1 MKVAVDRDY
10 LLGTLTDL
18 VRINSINPHLDP
30 TGAGE
35 AEIAA
40 YVADALN
47 KLNLEVDTLESEPG
61 RPSVVGTLKGTGGG
75 RSLMLNGHVD
85 TVAIDEMLDPFSATV
100 GDGKMYGRGAYDMK
114 CGLAACMT
122 AVKSLIDTGVSLA
135 GDVLVAAV
143 ADEEYASL
151 GTTEVIKH
159 HQVDAAIVTESTELE
174 ICIAHRGYIHIEV
187 ETIGRAAHGSRF
199 KEGIDANMRMGYFLA
214 ELDKL
219 EKDLRA
225 RKAHPLIGPPSL
237 HAGVLKGG
245 TGPSTYAASCKL
257 VIERRT
263 IPGETESQI
272 VGELQTIIDRLTAVD
287 PTFEATLKILL
298 ARNAFE
304 VDPERDVVK
313 VLQQSAKEVLGMQ
326 PELVGQPYWMDT
338 ALLSDAGVEAV
349 AMGPIGA
356 GAHSKEEWVDL
367 DSVIQMAEVL
377 AQVIQSYCQ

>member
-35 AEIAA
+35 VEIAA

-85 TVAIDEMLDPFSATV
+85 TVAIDDMLDPFSATV

-122 AVKSLIDTGVSLA
+122 AVKSLIDAGVSLT
-135 GDVLVAAV
+135 GDVLIAAV

-151 GTTEVIKH
+151 GTAEVIEH
-159 HQVDAAIVTESTELE
+159 HQVDAAIVIESTELE

-199 KEGIDANMRMGYFLA
+199 KEGIDANMHMGLFLA

-313 VLQQSAKEVLGMQ
+313 VLQQSAKEVLGKQ
-326 PELVGQPYWMDT
+326 PELVGQSYWMDT

-367 DSVIQMAEVL
+367 DSVIQIAEVL

>member
-151 GTTEVIKH
+151 GTAEVIKH

-272 VGELQTIIDRLTAVD
+272 LGELQTIIDRLTAVD

-313 VLQQSAKEVLGMQ
+313 VLQQSAKEVLGKQ

>member
-85 TVAIDEMLDPFSATV
+85 TVAIDDMLDPFSATV
-100 GDGKMYGRGAYDMK
+100 GDGKMYARGAYDMK

-151 GTTEVIKH
+151 GTAEEIKH
-159 HQVDAAIVTESTELE
+159 HQVDAAIVTESTELD

-313 VLQQSAKEVLGMQ
+313 VLQQSAKEVLGKQ

-367 DSVIQMAEVL
+367 DSVIQIAEVL

>member
-313 VLQQSAKEVLGMQ
+313 VLQQSAKEVLGKQ

-377 AQVIQSYCQ
+377 AQVILSYCQ

>member
-1 MKVAVDRDY
+1 VDRDY
-10 LLGTLTDL
+10 LLAILTDF
-18 VRINSINPHLDP
+18 VRINSINPSLDP
-30 TGAGE
+30 SGAGE
-35 AEIAA
+35 GEIAA
-40 YVADALN
+40 YITDAMH
-47 KLNLEVDTLESEPG
+47 KLQLEVVTHEPEPG
-61 RPSVVGTLKGTGGG
+61 RPSVVGTLRGTGGG

-85 TVAIDEMLDPFSATV
+85 TVAIDDMLDPFSAAV
-100 GDGKMYGRGAYDMK
+100 RNGKMYGRGAYDMK

-122 AVKSLIDTGVSLA
+122 AVKALVDAGVSLT
-135 GDVLVAAV
+135 GNVLIAAV

-159 HQVDAAIVTESTELE
+159 HQVDGAIVTESTELD

-187 ETIGRAAHGSRF
+187 ETIGLAAHGSRF
-199 KEGIDANMRMGYFLA
+199 EEGIDANMRMGYLLA

-225 RKAHPLIGPPSL
+225 RKGHPLIGPPSL

-245 TGPSTYAASCKL
+245 TGPSTYSASCKL

-263 IPGETESQI
+263 IPSETESQVVSEI
-272 VGELQTIIDRLTAVD
+272 QTIIDELTAAD
-287 PTFEATLKILL
+287 PSFKATLKILL
-298 ARNAFE
+298 TRNAFE
-304 VDPERDVVK
+304 VDPEQDLVK
-313 VLQQSAKEVLGMQ
+313 VLQQSANEVLGEQ

-338 ALLSDAGVEAV
+338 ALLSDAGVETV

-367 DSVIQMAEVL
+367 DSVVKMAEVL
-377 AQVIQSYCQ
+377 VQATLTYCQ

>member
-1 MKVAVDRDY
+1 MKIAVDRDY
-10 LLGTLTDL
+10 LLEILTDF
-18 VRINSINPHLDP
+18 VRINSTNPSLNP
-30 TGAGE
+30 NGAGE
-35 AEIAA
+35 GEIVA
-40 YVADALN
+40 YIADAMH
-47 KLNLEVDTLESEPG
+47 KLKLEVVTHEPEPG

-85 TVAIDEMLDPFSATV
+85 TVAVDEMLDPFSAAV
-100 GDGKMYGRGAYDMK
+100 RNGKMYGRGAYDMK

-122 AVKSLIDTGVSLA
+122 AVKALVDAGASLTGN
-135 GDVLVAAV
+135 VLIAAV

-159 HQVDAAIVTESTELE
+159 HQVDGAIVTESTELD

-199 KEGIDANMRMGYFLA
+199 EEGVDANMRMGVFLA

-219 EKDLRA
+219 EKDLRT
-225 RKAHPLIGPPSL
+225 RNGHPLVGPPSL

-257 VIERRT
+257 VVERRT
-263 IPGETESQI
+263 IPGETESQV
-272 VGELQTIIDRLTAVD
+272 VGEIRSIIDRLTAAD
-287 PTFEATLKILL
+287 STFSATLKILL

-304 VDPERDVVK
+304 VSPERDVVK
-313 VLQQSAKEVLGMQ
+313 VLQQSAYEVLGRQ

-338 ALLSDAGVEAV
+338 ALLSNAGIETV

-356 GAHSKEEWVDL
+356 GAHSKKEWVDL
-367 DSVIQMAEVL
+367 DSVVKMAEVL
-377 AQVIQSYCQ
+377 VQAILIYCQ

>member
-151 GTTEVIKH
+151 GTAEVIKH

-313 VLQQSAKEVLGMQ
+313 VLQQSAKEVLGKQ

>member
-61 RPSVVGTLKGTGGG
+61 RPSVVGTLKGIGGG

-143 ADEEYASL
+143 ADEEYASF
-151 GTTEVIKH
+151 GTAEVIKH

-313 VLQQSAKEVLGMQ
+313 VLQQSAKEVLGKQ

>member
-1 MKVAVDRDY
+1 VDRDY
-10 LLGTLTDL
+10 LLAILTDF
-18 VRINSINPHLDP
+18 VRINSINPSLDP
-30 TGAGE
+30 GGAGE
-35 AEIAA
+35 TEIVA
-40 YVADALN
+40 YIADALN
-47 KLNLEVDTLESEPG
+47 KLKLDVVTHESEPG

-85 TVAIDEMLDPFSATV
+85 TVAVDDMLDPFSAKI
-100 GDGKMYGRGAYDMK
+100 GNGKMYGRGAYDMK

-122 AVKSLIDTGVSLA
+122 AVKALVDTGTSLA
-135 GDVLVAAV
+135 GNVLIAAV
-143 ADEEYASL
+143 ADEEYASI

-159 HQVDAAIVTESTELE
+159 HQVDGAIVTESTELD
-174 ICIAHRGYIHIEV
+174 ISIAHRGYIHIEV

-199 KEGIDANMRMGYFLA
+199 EEGIDANMRMGVFLA

-219 EKDLRA
+219 EKDLRT
-225 RKAHPLIGPPSL
+225 RNGHPLVGPPSL

-263 IPGETESQI
+263 IPSETESQVVSEI
-272 VGELQTIIDRLTAVD
+272 QTIIDELTAAD
-287 PTFEATLKILL
+287 PSFKATLKILL
-298 ARNAFE
+298 TRNAFE
-304 VDPERDVVK
+304 VDPEQDLVK
-313 VLQQSAKEVLGMQ
+313 VLQQSANEVLGEQ

-338 ALLSDAGVEAV
+338 ALLSDAGVETV

-367 DSVIQMAEVL
+367 DSVVKMAEVL
-377 AQVIQSYCQ
+377 VQATLTYCQ

>member
-1 MKVAVDRDY
+1 LKIAVDRDY
-10 LLGTLTDL
+10 LLDILTDF
-18 VRINSINPHLDP
+18 VRINSINPSLDP
-30 TGAGE
+30 TGPGE
-35 AEIAA
+35 GEIAA
-40 YVADALN
+40 YVSDAMQ
-47 KLNLEVDTLESEPG
+47 KLNLDVVTHETNPG

-85 TVAIDEMLDPFSATV
+85 TVAVDDMLDPFSAKI
-100 GDGKMYGRGAYDMK
+100 GNGKMYGRGAYDMK

-122 AVKSLIDTGVSLA
+122 AVKALVDTGTSLA
-135 GDVLVAAV
+135 GNVLIAAV
-143 ADEEYASL
+143 ADEEYASI

-159 HQVDAAIVTESTELE
+159 HQVDGAIVTESTELD
-174 ICIAHRGYIHIEV
+174 ISIAHRGYIHIEV

-199 KEGIDANMRMGYFLA
+199 EEGIDANMRMGVFLA

-219 EKDLRA
+219 EKDLRT
-225 RKAHPLIGPPSL
+225 RNGHPLVGPPSL

-257 VIERRT
+257 VVERRT
-263 IPGETESQI
+263 IPGETESQV
-272 VGELQTIIDRLTAVD
+272 VGEIQSIIDRLTAAD
-287 PTFEATLKILL
+287 STFSATVKILL

-304 VDPERDVVK
+304 VSPERDVVK
-313 VLQQSAKEVLGMQ
+313 ALEQSANEVLGKQ

-338 ALLSDAGVEAV
+338 ALLSSAGIETV

-367 DSVIQMAEVL
+367 DSVVKMAEVL
-377 AQVIQSYCQ
+377 VQAILIYCQ

>member
-313 VLQQSAKEVLGMQ
+313 VLQQSAKEVLGKQ

-338 ALLSDAGVEAV
+338 ALLSDAGIEAV

-377 AQVIQSYCQ
+377 AQVILSYCQ

>member
-1 MKVAVDRDY
+1 MKIAVDRDY
-10 LLGTLTDL
+10 LLEILTDF
-18 VRINSINPHLDP
+18 VRINSTNPSLNP
-30 TGAGE
+30 NGAGE
-35 AEIAA
+35 GEIVA
-40 YVADALN
+40 YIADAMH
-47 KLNLEVDTLESEPG
+47 KLKLEVVTHEPEPG

-85 TVAIDEMLDPFSATV
+85 TVAVDEMLDPFSAAV
-100 GDGKMYGRGAYDMK
+100 RNGKMYGRGAYDMK

-122 AVKSLIDTGVSLA
+122 AVKALVDAGASLTGN
-135 GDVLVAAV
+135 VLIAAV

-159 HQVDAAIVTESTELE
+159 HQVDGAIVTESTELD

-199 KEGIDANMRMGYFLA
+199 EEGVDANMRMGVFLA

-219 EKDLRA
+219 EKDLRT
-225 RKAHPLIGPPSL
+225 RNGHPLVGPPSL

-257 VIERRT
+257 VVERRT
-263 IPGETESQI
+263 IPGETESQV
-272 VGELQTIIDRLTAVD
+272 VGEIRSIIDRLTAAD
-287 PTFEATLKILL
+287 STFSATLKILL

-304 VDPERDVVK
+304 VSPERDVVK
-313 VLQQSAKEVLGMQ
+313 VLQQSAYEVLGRQ

-338 ALLSDAGVEAV
+338 ALLSNAGIETV

-367 DSVIQMAEVL
+367 DSVVKMAEVL
-377 AQVIQSYCQ
+377 VQAILIYCQ